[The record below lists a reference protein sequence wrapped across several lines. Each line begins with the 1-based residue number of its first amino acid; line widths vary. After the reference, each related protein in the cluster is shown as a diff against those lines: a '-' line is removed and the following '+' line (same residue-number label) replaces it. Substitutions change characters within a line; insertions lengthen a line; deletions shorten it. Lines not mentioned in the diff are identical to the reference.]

1 MGEESRMSVTPA
13 TLSAALCEA
22 CAVAGGLIW
31 ANAARQF
38 DSLEDLDLFRR
49 DLSRR
54 GLLTSDA
61 MAAVK
66 ERREQLGRGR

>member
-1 MGEESRMSVTPA
+1 MTDIPDA
-13 TLSAALCEA
+13 TLSEALCAAAEA
-22 CAVAGGLIW
+22 SGGLLKW
-31 ANAARQF
+31 AQAARQF
-38 DSLEDLDLFRR
+38 GCTTGLDLFTR

-66 ERREQLGRGR
+66 ERREQLGKRT

>member
-1 MGEESRMSVTPA
+1 MTDITDA
-13 TLSAALCEA
+13 TLSEALCAACEA
-22 CAVAGGLIW
+22 SGGTLLW
-31 ANAARQF
+31 AQAARQF
-38 DSLEDLDLFRR
+38 DSIEALDLFTR

-66 ERREQLGRGR
+66 ERQDQLQRGRG

>member
-1 MGEESRMSVTPA
+1 MTDITDA
-13 TLSAALCEA
+13 TLSEALCAACEA
-22 CAVAGGLIW
+22 SGGTLIW

-38 DSLEDLDLFRR
+38 RDAEGLDLFRR

-54 GLLTSDA
+54 GLLSSEA

-66 ERREQLGRGR
+66 ERREQLGRGK